1 VSRRRARGPIL
12 AVLITSAL
20 LLGGARLIGRVA
32 ASRQPG
38 RGGASGS
45 PQQAAVDLSFYR
57 VLGDAPPKAKGSD
70 STLRAAPGDL
80 VPEKGIYVV
89 QVLASADEEQAKRM
103 KERLAA
109 KGFQASSLQ
118 DTASG
123 AWRVR
128 VGRWAERGPAE
139 AMAERI
145 RKATGLQ
152 PWVLREGER

>member
-1 VSRRRARGPIL
+1 MRGPIL
-12 AVLITSAL
+12 AVLVTSAL
-20 LLGGARLIGRVA
+20 LLFGARLVGRVA

-38 RGGASGS
+38 GGKTGA
-45 PQQAAVDLSFYR
+45 PQQAAVDLSFYS
-57 VLGDAPPKAKGSD
+57 VLGDAPPKSKGSE
-70 STLRAAPGDL
+70 SALRAAPGDL

-89 QVLASADEEQAKRM
+89 QVLGSADEAQAKRM
-103 KERLAA
+103 RERLAG

-118 DTASG
+118 DPGSG
-123 AWRVR
+123 TWRVR